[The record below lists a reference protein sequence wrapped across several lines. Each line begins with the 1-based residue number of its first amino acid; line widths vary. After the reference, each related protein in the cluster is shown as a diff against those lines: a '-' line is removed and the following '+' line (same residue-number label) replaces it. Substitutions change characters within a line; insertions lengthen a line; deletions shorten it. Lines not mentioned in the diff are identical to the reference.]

1 MPQNP
6 NSDNISDDIDLS
18 RLFARIL
25 RQKKIVIVTAIIFLV
40 VALAYLK
47 IADKFYET
55 TTKFVYQ
62 SSTKQSGNLSALAAL
77 AGFSLG
83 SGNSDD
89 GSTYMEDIIKSTDFL
104 SQFTDKAWL
113 IADTNKIAD
122 TLTPITLEKF
132 WEIEIDSSINN
143 KEQHLQA
150 AIIGKI
156 LKHKYIKYEQDK
168 KTGIISLITQFE
180 DVKLSYDF
188 NAAMFEELNNTL
200 LHKMHFKAAENRKFI
215 EERLE
220 EVKSDLRKSEEILLR
235 FQQQNRSWNDPSIK
249 LQESRLTRDVT
260 INQELA
266 LQLQKQYELAKIEEA
281 RDMPLLDVIESP
293 RRALKHSKPKA
304 KIVLAVGFVGGIAL
318 GLLFALGF
326 DLWCTERKNLIKQVE
341 KAKKELPV
349 V

>member
-1 MPQNP
+1 MSQTSNT
-6 NSDNISDDIDLS
+6 DDIDLS
-18 RLFARIL
+18 RLLARIL
-25 RQKKIVIVTAIIFLV
+25 RRRKIAIVTAAV
-40 VALAYLK
+40 SVAVALAYVN
-47 IADKFYET
+47 IADKFYQT

-62 SSTKQSGNLSALAAL
+62 SSAKQSGNLSALAAL

-89 GSTYMEDIIKSTDFL
+89 GSAYMEDIIKSTDFL
-104 SQFTDKAWL
+104 SVFTNKEWF

-132 WEIEIDSSINN
+132 WEIEIDSSISN
-143 KEQHLQA
+143 KEQHLQE
-150 AIIGKI
+150 AIIGKM
-156 LKHKYIKYEQDK
+156 LKRKYIKYEQDK

-180 DVKLSYDF
+180 DTKLSYDF
-188 NAAMFEELNNTL
+188 NVAMFEELNNTL
-200 LHKMHFKAAENRKFI
+200 LYKMHFKAAENRKFI

-220 EVKSDLRKSEEILLR
+220 EIKSDLKKSEEILLR

-293 RRALKHSKPKA
+293 RRALLHFKPKL
-304 KIVLAVGFVGGIAL
+304 KIVLAIGFIGGIIL
-318 GLLFALGF
+318 GLSFALGF
-326 DLWCTERKNLIKQVE
+326 DLLHTERKNLMEQVK
-341 KAKKELPV
+341 KAKKELPIA
-349 V
+349 